1 MLKKLDK
8 SKKFVWIK
16 NTQTYSEVSEET
28 ANSFDSNE
36 QIKALMLQVKAL
48 CFHAKLDLL
57 PVFAK
62 QLELRDAIMKD
73 HATRKAN
80 AEPD

>member
-1 MLKKLDK
+1 MQQKLDK
-8 SKKFVWIK
+8 SKKFLWVNDK
-16 NTQTYSEVSEET
+16 FTYSEISQET
-28 ANSFDSNE
+28 SNKFDSNE
-36 QIKALMLQVKAL
+36 QVKALMLQVKAL
-48 CFHAKLDLL
+48 CEHVNLDLL

-73 HATRKAN
+73 HAARKAN